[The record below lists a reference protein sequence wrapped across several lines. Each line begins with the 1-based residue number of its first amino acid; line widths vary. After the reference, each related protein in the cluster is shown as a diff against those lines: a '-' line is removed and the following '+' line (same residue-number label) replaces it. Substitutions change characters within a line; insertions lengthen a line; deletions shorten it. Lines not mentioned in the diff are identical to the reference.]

1 MSDSDTIRVRLEAD
15 GAVVRLLPD
24 GTTVP
29 VESRTDWARL
39 AAMTE
44 EEIEANARSDPD
56 NPPLTEAELARMRR
70 VPDAKA
76 IRQRL
81 EMTQEQFAAR
91 FHIPLEM
98 VRDWETGGR
107 SLVGSARTLLRVIE
121 RNPAAVLAALEADEP
136 DRLAG

>member
-91 FHIPLEM
+91 FHIPLET